1 MLSRTASRNAWE
13 TSSLYSG
20 VVAEGTQRRDR
31 EVGRAN
37 TRASS
42 WLAWSLAGLSGTMF
56 LAGAILTI
64 FSLYET
70 APAAQPSSDWGSG
83 GAIGNLLIQAPFLA
97 FTIVGALIA
106 SRRPENPIGWIC
118 LVAGLFWTLIALDD
132 QYTAY
137 ALATTGVVLFPA
149 AVAALSQWLWVPPVG
164 LLSIYLILFF
174 PDGRLPSR
182 RWTPLAW
189 FFGAVMVLVSLAI
202 ALAPGPLPDL
212 GGVRNPFGLEGY
224 SWIAD
229 ATNVIPALL
238 PVCTL
243 ASALSL
249 VLRYRRSGSEERE
262 QIKWIAFAGS
272 FVGLMS
278 LITVVSTLIFAPEF
292 PDSTGTQP
300 LWLVVLQDVE
310 LLSFAG
316 IPVAVGIAV
325 LRYRLYDIDLLINRT
340 LVYGS
345 LSATLIAFYFGGIV
359 VLQRVFVLLTG
370 QQSTLAVVA
379 STLLIAALFNP
390 LRRRIQFFIDRRFYR
405 SKYDVRKTLEAF
417 SAKLRDETDLEAL
430 SDELVGVVRETMQ
443 PAHASL
449 WLRPERASEAERG
462 E

>member
-1 MLSRTASRNAWE
+1 
-13 TSSLYSG
+13 
-20 VVAEGTQRRDR
+20 
-31 EVGRAN
+31 
-37 TRASS
+37 
-42 WLAWSLAGLSGTMF
+42 MF
-56 LAGAILTI
+56 VAGAILTI
-64 FSLYET
+64 LSLYET
-70 APAAQPSSDWGSG
+70 ASAAQPSSDWGSG
-83 GAIGNLLIQAPFLA
+83 GAIGNLLILAPFLA

-137 ALATTGVVLFPA
+137 GLATTGVVLFPA

-164 LLSIYLILFF
+164 LLSIYLILLF

-182 RWTPLAW
+182 RWRPLAW
-189 FFGAVMVLVSLAI
+189 FSGAVLIMVSLAI

-224 SWIAD
+224 PWIAD

-238 PVCTL
+238 PLCTL

-262 QIKWIAFAGS
+262 QIKWIAFASS

-278 LITVVSTLIFAPEF
+278 LITVFSTLIFAPEF

-300 LWLVVLQDVE
+300 LWLGVLQDVE

-316 IPVAVGIAV
+316 IPVAVGIAI
-325 LRYRLYDIDLLINRT
+325 LRYRLYDIDVIINRT

-345 LSATLIAFYFGGIV
+345 LTATLVALYFGCIV
-359 VLQRVFVLLTG
+359 LLQRVFVLLTG
-370 QQSTLAVVA
+370 QQSTLAVVT
-379 STLLIAALFNP
+379 STLAIAALFNP
-390 LRRRIQFFIDRRFYR
+390 LRRRMQGFVDRRFYR
-405 SKYDVRKTLEAF
+405 RKYDARKTLEAF
-417 SAKLRDETDLEAL
+417 SVKLRDGTNLDAL
-430 SDELVGVVRETMQ
+430 SEDLVGVVRESMQ
-443 PAHASL
+443 PAHVSL
-449 WLRPERASEAERG
+449 WLRPETVGQRDRMD
-462 E
+462 

>member
-1 MLSRTASRNAWE
+1 
-13 TSSLYSG
+13 
-20 VVAEGTQRRDR
+20 
-31 EVGRAN
+31 
-37 TRASS
+37 
-42 WLAWSLAGLSGTMF
+42 MF
-56 LAGAILTI
+56 VAGAILTI
-64 FSLYET
+64 FSLYVT

-83 GAIGNLLIQAPFLA
+83 GAIGNLLILAPFLA

-224 SWIAD
+224 PWIAD

-238 PVCTL
+238 PLCTL

-262 QIKWIAFAGS
+262 QIKWIALAGS

-278 LITVVSTLIFAPEF
+278 LITVVSA
-292 PDSTGTQP
+292 
-300 LWLVVLQDVE
+300 
-310 LLSFAG
+310 
-316 IPVAVGIAV
+316 
-325 LRYRLYDIDLLINRT
+325 LYI
-340 LVYGS
+340 
-345 LSATLIAFYFGGIV
+345 GGIV
-359 VLQRVFVLLTG
+359 VLQRLFVVLTG

-379 STLLIAALFNP
+379 STLLIAALFSP
-390 LRRRIQFFIDRRFYR
+390 LRRRIQAFIDRRFYR
-405 SKYDVRKTLEAF
+405 KKYDARKTLEAF
-417 SAKLRDETDLEAL
+417 STKLRDETDLNAL
-430 SDELVGVVRETMQ
+430 SEDLIGVVRET
-443 PAHASL
+443 
-449 WLRPERASEAERG
+449 
-462 E
+462 

>member
-1 MLSRTASRNAWE
+1 
-13 TSSLYSG
+13 
-20 VVAEGTQRRDR
+20 
-31 EVGRAN
+31 
-37 TRASS
+37 
-42 WLAWSLAGLSGTMF
+42 
-56 LAGAILTI
+56 
-64 FSLYET
+64 
-70 APAAQPSSDWGSG
+70 
-83 GAIGNLLIQAPFLA
+83 
-97 FTIVGALIA
+97 
-106 SRRPENPIGWIC
+106 
-118 LVAGLFWTLIALDD
+118 LVAGLFWTFIALDD

-137 ALATTGVVLFPA
+137 ALATTGVVPFPA
-149 AVAALSQWLWVPPVG
+149 AVVALSQWLWVPPVG

-182 RWTPLAW
+182 RWRPLAW
-189 FFGAVMVLVSLAI
+189 FSGAVMALVSLAI

-224 SWIAD
+224 PWIAD

-238 PVCTL
+238 PLCTL

-249 VLRYRRSGSEERE
+249 VLRYRRSGSEQRE

-278 LITVVSTLIFAPEF
+278 LITVVGTLIFAPEF

-300 LWLVVLQDVE
+300 LWLGVLQDVE

-325 LRYRLYDIDLLINRT
+325 LRYRLYDIDLIINRT

-345 LSATLIAFYFGGIV
+345 LTATLIALYFGGIV
-359 VLQRVFVLLTG
+359 VLQRLFVLLTG

-390 LRRRIQFFIDRRFYR
+390 LRRRIQSFIDRRFYR
-405 SKYDVRKTLEAF
+405 RKYDARKTLEAF
-417 SAKLRDETDLEAL
+417 TAKLRDETDFDAL
-430 SDELVGVVRETMQ
+430 NAELVGVVNETIQ
-443 PAHASL
+443 PAHVSL
-449 WLRPERASEAERG
+449 WLRPDPEQWEKRRAAIREAGHNE
-462 E
+462 

>member
-1 MLSRTASRNAWE
+1 L
-13 TSSLYSG
+13 
-20 VVAEGTQRRDR
+20 
-31 EVGRAN
+31 
-37 TRASS
+37 
-42 WLAWSLAGLSGTMF
+42 
-56 LAGAILTI
+56 IL
-64 FSLYET
+64 
-70 APAAQPSSDWGSG
+70 
-83 GAIGNLLIQAPFLA
+83 APFLA

-137 ALATTGVVLFPA
+137 GLATTGVVPFPA
-149 AVAALSQWLWVPPVG
+149 AVVALSQWLWVPPVG

-182 RWTPLAW
+182 RWRPLAW
-189 FFGAVMVLVSLAI
+189 FSGAVMALVSLAI

-224 SWIAD
+224 PWIAD

-238 PVCTL
+238 PLCTL

-249 VLRYRRSGSEERE
+249 VLRYRRSGSEQRE

-278 LITVVSTLIFAPEF
+278 LITVVSALIFAPEF

-300 LWLVVLQDVE
+300 LWLGVLQDVE

-325 LRYRLYDIDLLINRT
+325 LRYRLYDIDVIINRT

-345 LSATLIAFYFGGIV
+345 LTATLIALYFGGIV
-359 VLQRVFVLLTG
+359 VLQRLFVLLTG

-390 LRRRIQFFIDRRFYR
+390 LRRRIQSFIDRRFYR
-405 SKYDVRKTLEAF
+405 RKYDARKTLEAF
-417 SAKLRDETDLEAL
+417 TAKLRDETDFDAL
-430 SDELVGVVRETMQ
+430 NAELVGVVNETIQ
-443 PAHASL
+443 PAHVSL
-449 WLRPERASEAERG
+449 WLRPDPEQWEKRRAAIREAGHNE
-462 E
+462 

>member
-1 MLSRTASRNAWE
+1 
-13 TSSLYSG
+13 
-20 VVAEGTQRRDR
+20 
-31 EVGRAN
+31 
-37 TRASS
+37 
-42 WLAWSLAGLSGTMF
+42 MF
-56 LAGAILTI
+56 VAGAILTI
-64 FSLYET
+64 LSLYVT
-70 APAAQPSSDWGSG
+70 APAAQPFSDWGSG
-83 GAIGNLLIQAPFLA
+83 GAIGNLLILAPFLA

-137 ALATTGVVLFPA
+137 GLATTGVVPFPA
-149 AVAALSQWLWVPPVG
+149 AVVALSQWLWVPPVG

-182 RWTPLAW
+182 RWRPLAW
-189 FFGAVMVLVSLAI
+189 FSGAVMALVSLAI

-224 SWIAD
+224 PWIAD

-238 PVCTL
+238 PLCTL

-300 LWLVVLQDVE
+300 LWLGVLQDVE

-325 LRYRLYDIDLLINRT
+325 LRYRLYDIDVIINRT

-345 LSATLIAFYFGGIV
+345 LTATLIALYFGGIV
-359 VLQRVFVLLTG
+359 VLQRLFVLLTG

-390 LRRRIQFFIDRRFYR
+390 LRRRIQSFIDRRFYR
-405 SKYDVRKTLEAF
+405 RKYDARKTLEAF
-417 SAKLRDETDLEAL
+417 TAKLRDETDFDAL
-430 SDELVGVVRETMQ
+430 NAELVGVVNETIQ
-443 PAHASL
+443 PAHVSL
-449 WLRPERASEAERG
+449 WLRPDPEQWEKRRAAIREAGHNE
-462 E
+462 